1 MLLYIVQKYKGATY
15 IEDSIIFYDKEW
27 MQKYI
32 EAKKNSKAYIYRGII
47 INPFFTED
55 ALMKFNFSTERDTGV
70 LYEDFK
76 QIVRPE
82 YRFLSEKLFYK
93 VCPFVINRLL

>member
-27 MQKYI
+27 MQEYI
-32 EAKKNSKAYIYRGII
+32 EAKKNSKSYIYRGII

-70 LYEDFK
+70 LY
-76 QIVRPE
+76 
-82 YRFLSEKLFYK
+82 
-93 VCPFVINRLL
+93 

>member
-27 MQKYI
+27 MQEYI
-32 EAKKNSKAYIYRGII
+32 KAKKDSESYIYRGII

-55 ALMKFNFSTERDTGV
+55 ALMTFKFSTERDILT

-76 QIVRPE
+76 QIVKPE